1 MIGTSWLGS
10 ADTNNLIFCID
21 CTMPADTNNPRVER
35 GVTCRCETLT
45 HGENQLRHQAA
56 LFPVAT
62 LALLTPPSTLTSC
75 CHRLP
80 RCHVIASLNIDVVL
94 SPPPSMQPPS
104 TRSCRLP
111 QRRCRT
117 VAASLDAA
125 PSPPSTPMLHCRCLP
140 RFRVVASLNVECWL
154 SRLYFVMCNQLVLF
168 WMWLHYLLD

>member
-1 MIGTSWLGS
+1 MIGTSWLRS

-56 LFPVAT
+56 LFPAAT

-80 RCHVIASLNIDVVL
+80 RCHAIASLNIDVVL

-104 TRSCRLP
+104 TLSCRLP
-111 QRRCRT
+111 QCRCRT

-140 RFRVVASLNVECWL
+140 RFRVVASLNVEC
-154 SRLYFVMCNQLVLF
+154 
-168 WMWLHYLLD
+168 